1 MISDPQP
8 KNQLSS
14 NEISDLLLSGFSF
27 SLKNKS
33 TEVKDGKLKDL
44 TDFFKFL
51 LLALAMIK
59 KKHFFFNVYLLLRE
73 RERERRKDKET
84 QNPKQAP
91 GSELSA

>member
-14 NEISDLLLSGFSF
+14 NETSDLLLSGFSF

-59 KKHFFFNVYLLLRE
+59 KTFFLTFTYF
-73 RERERRKDKET
+73 
-84 QNPKQAP
+84 
-91 GSELSA
+91 